1 MRPPDVTMTRR
12 LLAVAIVVVA
22 AAGASVAPR
31 TLAAPVV
38 IEGLSF
44 DDRLQLGDSTLVL
57 NGVGLRAVA
66 WLKGYAAGMYLT
78 QRAATPAAA
87 LAAPGPK
94 RIRMRM
100 LLDVDSAEFAKA
112 VDKGFRRNTPEAE
125 QARIADR
132 ARQFDAAI
140 RAIGPVRRGD
150 VIDLDYLPGRGTALL
165 LNGKPRGPVLPGE
178 DFYGAVM
185 RIFLGERP
193 VDAELKAGL
202 LGRPPR

>member
-1 MRPPDVTMTRR
+1 MRPPTLAATRR
-12 LLAVAIVVVA
+12 LLVAAIVATAVGVRL
-22 AAGASVAPR
+22 APR
-31 TLAAPVV
+31 AEAAPVE
-38 IEGLSF
+38 IEGVSF
-44 DDRLQLGDSTLVL
+44 DDRIQLGDATLQL

-66 WLKGYAAGMYLT
+66 WLKGYAAGLYLV
-78 QRAATPAAA
+78 QRAGTAAA
-87 LAAPGPK
+87 AVAAPGPK

-112 VDKGFRRNTPEAE
+112 VDKGFRRNTPEAD

-150 VIDLDYLPGRGTALL
+150 VIDLDYVPGRGTALL

-185 RIFLGERP
+185 RIFLGDRP
-193 VDAELKAGL
+193 VDADLKAGL